1 MQAIL
6 IAMAVLILVAGIIMI
21 FSGEFIL
28 FGVAFCIAMI
38 LFTLEKVLMNQQ
50 IMEIKINKLYAKVC
64 QDLKEREEK
73 EKKD

>member
-6 IAMAVLILVAGIIMI
+6 ITSAVLILVFGIIMI

-28 FGVAFCIAMI
+28 CGIAVFIAVI
-38 LFTLEKVLMNQQ
+38 LFTLEKILMNQQ
-50 IMEIKINKLYAKVC
+50 IMEIKINKLYAKIC
-64 QDLKEREEK
+64 EDSEEN